1 MRIHPV
7 RLRVLISLSIGI
19 AAGVFCWFLLRHFH
33 QNAADFN
40 WTLWAAQDLLAHR
53 NPYDRVMQYYPLPTA
68 LFGLPFVWLRPEV
81 AGGAFYGLSSALM
94 AFGLSRHGYH
104 RLLVFLAYPY
114 WAGLIAAQWSPL
126 IFASAFFPLL
136 LPATLAKPQLG
147 LPVALTYPNKR
158 GLLACAGVLALSLIL
173 APRWPWLWIQS
184 VHSYVRFIPLL
195 VLPGPLL
202 ALALVRYR
210 ERDARLLFLM
220 ALMPQRWFY
229 DALILWLIPKSR
241 REILGTV
248 VFSYVVAIWRWY
260 HYPHG
265 HLQAG
270 RWIVLF
276 MYLPMLVVVLARPRT
291 LVHRSADSVPAA
303 QVSSSA
309 ERGD

>member
-19 AAGVFCWFLLRHFH
+19 ATGVFCWFLLRHFH

-53 NPYDRVMQYYPLPTA
+53 NPYDRVMQYYPLPA
-68 LFGLPFVWLRPEV
+68 GLFGLPFVWLRPEV

-173 APRWPWLWIQS
+173 VPRWPWLWIQS

-229 DALILWLIPKSR
+229 DALIIWLIPKSR

-248 VFSYVVAIWRWY
+248 ACSYVVAIWRWY

-291 LVHRSADSVPAA
+291 PLHRSADSVPAA
-303 QVSSSA
+303 QVSS
-309 ERGD
+309 